1 MALKA
6 LGYGA
11 SAVPADDGE
20 KPRVTVQTLPPS
32 RRTSTGTPRMSFD
45 GDYSDDK
52 AVLGRLF
59 SWFVMCQHPRAAYR
73 WMSGM
78 YMMFSVRVCLAAVYP
93 EKMEALPTSYNV
105 LVPICWLLVLH
116 VLLPLCLL
124 AKDHV
129 HEGISALARAKMQG
143 RADLDEDMCFRD
155 PKMQEKLWRHGQA
168 SRESQELAGV
178 AVQLFG
184 MFKVAIDCGGVTP
197 GGAFDPISAQ
207 EVRHCFD

>member
-1 MALKA
+1 MM
-6 LGYGA
+6 
-11 SAVPADDGE
+11 
-20 KPRVTVQTLPPS
+20 
-32 RRTSTGTPRMSFD
+32 TGRPYHR
-45 GDYSDDK
+45 
-52 AVLGRLF
+52 
-59 SWFVMCQHPRAAYR
+59 P
-73 WMSGM
+73 
-78 YMMFSVRVCLAAVYP
+78 MFSVRVCLAAVYP
-93 EKMEALPTSYNV
+93 EKMGALPTSYNV

-129 HEGISALARAKMQG
+129 HEGISALARAKIQG

-184 MFKVAIDCGGVTP
+184 MFKLAKDCGGVTP

-207 EVRHCFD
+207 EVRNCFRVLMCMAWMMRHVCSHLYHMIGVALEQKLDRILVANSSTAPDRCQLFPAHAQ